1 MTNEMAARKREI
13 DAVFYTA
20 LKLEDVEMR
29 TRFLNM
35 ACDGDEELRV
45 AVEQLLGARGDLD
58 EIFEQPARH
67 FDVSAEDIEAVV
79 QADVSD
85 EIWQADE
92 KAGSRIGRYRLIDRM
107 GEGGC
112 GVVYE
117 AEQTEPMSRRVALKI
132 IKTGMDSRS
141 VIARFDMERQA
152 LAMMDHPNIAH
163 VFDAGATETGRPYFV
178 MELVQGVRITDYCD
192 EHKLDVPRRLGLF
205 VHVCRAIEH
214 AHQKG
219 IIHRDIKPSNILVTL
234 QDGAPVVKV
243 IDFGIAKAM
252 DGSPGGQAASS
263 ACEPFM
269 GTPAYMSP
277 EQAETGGLD
286 VDTRSDIYSLGVLLH
301 ELLAGRTPLDTEG
314 LKKGGLDAFRRMLRE
329 QDPPRPS
336 VVLAG
341 MQEAGRAIA
350 VARHLDRSQ
359 QLVSILKGDLDCIVM
374 KALDRDRTHRYET
387 AGGLAMDILRYLNHE
402 PVAAHPPSRFYQ
414 CRKLVR
420 RNRVLFAAVSVVV
433 ASLLFGLG
441 LSTWLFVEK
450 NVALKEQIRLR
461 EETERLLRS
470 AKARQRLTEAHQ
482 AFRLDNIDEADRLVA
497 AIQTPA
503 PNLEYVDLYRALAD
517 TRGTNGEWQAV
528 ADRCAVLL
536 QVRQPED
543 WISMPIDYLRYGT
556 ALVKTGD
563 TEGYDRF
570 RHYMISNSL
579 RTSNGLVAD
588 CVIKMSLLWRPD
600 LNVLAALQ
608 PLALTASNSTVHFT
622 DAAWLVTWRAF
633 SMALLEYR
641 RGNLAGVEEWHERAD
656 AIRAYSTSCDAC
668 FQTLMAMTHYRAGR
682 TDQARLELSK
692 ARLTIESKVNQRPI
706 EFFWFDWLYADVLS
720 SEAVEMMIGR
730 GNSNAEVSGLD
741 RRSDEVPYSAQQGGC
756 QIRRQSP
763 LP

>member
-20 LKLEDVEMR
+20 LKLEDAELR
-29 TRFLNM
+29 TRFLNT
-35 ACDGDEELRV
+35 ACDGDDELRAAV
-45 AVEQLLGARGDLD
+45 AQLLGARGDLD
-58 EIFEQPARH
+58 AIFENPARH
-67 FDVSAEDIEAVV
+67 FDVSVEDIEAVAH
-79 QADVSD
+79 ADVSD

-92 KAGSRIGRYRLIDRM
+92 KAGSQIGRYRLIDRI

-117 AEQTEPMSRRVALKI
+117 AEQTQPMSRRVALKI
-132 IKTGMDSRS
+132 IKTGMDTRS
-141 VIARFDMERQA
+141 VIARFDVERQS

-163 VFDAGATETGRPYFV
+163 VLDAGATETGRPFFV
-178 MELVQGVRITDYCD
+178 MELVRGVRITDYCD
-192 EHKLDVPRRLGLF
+192 EQKLDIPQRLRLF
-205 VHVCRAIEH
+205 VHVCHAIQH

-252 DGSPGGQAASS
+252 DDSPDGQAPGGAS
-263 ACEPFM
+263 EPFM

-277 EQAETGGLD
+277 EQAEAGGLD

-301 ELLAGRTPLDTEG
+301 ELLTGRTPFDMEG
-314 LKKGGLDAFRRMLRE
+314 LKKGGLDAFRRALRE

-341 MQEAGRAIA
+341 MQESGPAIA
-350 VARHLDRSQ
+350 AARHLDSPQ

-374 KALDRDRTHRYET
+374 KALDRDRARRYET
-387 AGGLAMDILRYLNHE
+387 AGGLAMDILRFLNHE
-402 PVAAHPPSRFYQ
+402 PVAAHPPSRLYQ

-420 RNRVLFAAVSVVV
+420 RNRVLFAAISVVV
-433 ASLLFGLG
+433 ASLVSGLG
-441 LSTWLFVEK
+441 LSTWMFVEK
-450 NVALKEQIRLR
+450 NAALKEQIRLR

-470 AKARQRLTEAHQ
+470 AKARQRLTEAHL

-497 AIQTPA
+497 TIQTPE
-503 PNLEYVDLYRALAD
+503 PNLEYADLYRALAD
-517 TRGTNGEWQAV
+517 SRGTNGEWQVV
-528 ADRCAVLL
+528 ADRCSVLL

-556 ALVKTGD
+556 TLVKTGD

-579 RTSNGLVAD
+579 RTTNGLVAD

-600 LNVLAALQ
+600 SNVLAVLQ
-608 PLALTASNSTVHFT
+608 PLALTASNSTVLFT
-622 DAAWLVTWRAF
+622 NADWLTAWRTF
-633 SMALLEYR
+633 TMALLEYR
-641 RGNLAGVEEWHERAD
+641 RGNLAGVEEWHERAA
-656 AIRAYSTSCDAC
+656 AIGASSTSCDAS
-668 FQTLMAMTHYRAGR
+668 FQTILAMTHHRAGQ
-682 TDQARLELSK
+682 TDQARSELAK

-706 EFFWFDWLYADVLS
+706 ESFWFDWLYADVLS
-720 SEAVEMMIGR
+720 SEAVEIILGR
-730 GNSNAEVSGLD
+730 ADSNGEVSGLG
-741 RRSDEVPYSAQQGGC
+741 RRSDEVPYSGQQRGC
-756 QIRRQSP
+756 QVRRQSP